1 MNSSEENLCQVYE
14 LNECVK
20 WIEENNFNSI
30 ALQFSRNSL
39 ENSSTIA
46 LILKRRTKSQFYI
59 SVSTMCCVDYLTIKH
74 LNDSTID
81 AIIYFG
87 SVCLTSDQSIDS
99 LPVLYVFGNNCKH
112 FIDQYFLIITNLF
125 ISILRR

>member
-1 MNSSEENLCQVYE
+1 MNMNEENLYQVYE

-20 WIEENNFNSI
+20 WIEENNFSSI

-39 ENSSTIA
+39 ENSSSIA
-46 LILKRRTKSQFYI
+46 LILKKRTESEFYV

-74 LNDSTID
+74 LTDSAID

-87 SVCLTSDQSIDS
+87 GVCLTSSQFVDS
-99 LPVLYVFGNNCKH
+99 LPVLYVFGNNCKT
-112 FIDQYFLIITNLF
+112 L
-125 ISILRR
+125 